1 MATTV
6 IGFFDTY
13 QTAEKVVRELTAGG
27 FRREDIQIQSGDASG
42 GTQSGFGARVSN
54 FFSSLFGDDLSEA
67 ERGNYAEAVRRG
79 NAVVA
84 VRAEDNEAADRIT
97 ELMERNGAI
106 DIDERIASYRE
117 RGYTGFDANAQ
128 PYTTDEAERER
139 NAYRSAQGGRGGETL
154 PVVEEELRVGKRAVE
169 RGGVRIVRRLREQP
183 VEETVNLREERVSVE
198 RRPVDR
204 PVEEA
209 DLAAF
214 REGTIEVT
222 EMGEE
227 VVVDKR
233 ARVVEEVVV
242 NKEVTEHA
250 ETVRD
255 TVRRSDVEVEKVD
268 AERSARAR
276 RRGK

>member
-1 MATTV
+1 MAITV
-6 IGFFDTY
+6 VGFFDTY
-13 QTAEKVVRELTAGG
+13 EAAEKVVRELTAGG
-27 FRREDIQIQSGDASG
+27 FRQEDVQIQSGDAPG
-42 GTQSGFGARVSN
+42 GARTGFGARVSN
-54 FFSSLFGDDLSEA
+54 FFGSLFGDDLSEA
-67 ERGNYAEAVRRG
+67 ERGHYAEAVRRG
-79 NAVVA
+79 NVVVA
-84 VRAEDNEAADRIT
+84 VRAEDGAADRAT
-97 ELMERNGAI
+97 EVMERNGAV
-106 DIDERIASYRE
+106 DIDERVASYRE

-128 PYTTDEAERER
+128 PYTAEEAERER
-139 NAYRSAQGGRGGETL
+139 NFYRSARGERGGEAL

-169 RGGVRIVRRLREQP
+169 RGGVRIVRRVREQP
-183 VEETVNLREERVSVE
+183 VEETINLREERVNVE

-204 PVEEA
+204 PIEEA

-214 REGTIEVT
+214 REGAIEVT

-255 TVRRSDVEVEKVD
+255 TIRRSDVEVEEVD
-268 AERSARAR
+268 AERPARSR